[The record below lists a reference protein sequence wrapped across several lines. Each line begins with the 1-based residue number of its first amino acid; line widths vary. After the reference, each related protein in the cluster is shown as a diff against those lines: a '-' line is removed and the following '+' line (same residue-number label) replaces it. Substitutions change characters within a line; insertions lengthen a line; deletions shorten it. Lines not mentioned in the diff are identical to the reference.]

1 MKHMEPRWDSKNRRW
16 EASIGS
22 YGQGRRRVWFRCKV
36 EGEPGRQIVLRKMK
50 AALDGP
56 DAPAKGTLAEFV
68 ESTWWPRTKLKCEQ
82 STIIGYKSI
91 LNTHF
96 ARWWGYPL
104 EAIRLND
111 LQGWV
116 NQMDCSPK
124 RIRNIFG
131 VMTAIL
137 ELAAKVNRYPHQ
149 DHKLVILPTVTRRK
163 DRSDLDHDLIAALLD
178 AAQTKNKC
186 LAGPIWAASFL
197 GLRRNEVCG
206 LKRGHVEL
214 TGDQA
219 IIRIQDNRQ
228 KFGETQKLKSK
239 AEGEQRVLTVPRVW
253 GETLLSFAP
262 SNGIYIFHDG
272 EGKVINPDRI
282 SKGFKELAEIV
293 GRPELTY
300 HNLRSACASNLRE
313 AGVSPQVIAD
323 ILGHSSV
330 DMTTIYQ
337 DKRARELLDAFSR
350 IASGECH
357 P

>member
-1 MKHMEPRWDSKNRRW
+1 MKDFLEGPSAPNK
-16 EASIGS
+16 GS
-22 YGQGRRRVWFRCKV
+22 
-36 EGEPGRQIVLRKMK
+36 
-50 AALDGP
+50 
-56 DAPAKGTLAEFV
+56 LAEFV
-68 ESTWWPRTKLKCEQ
+68 ETTWWPRTKLKCQE
-82 STIIGYKSI
+82 STLTGYRSI
-91 LNTHF
+91 LDTHF
-96 ARWWGYPL
+96 GKWWGYPL

-111 LQGWV
+111 LQDWV
-116 NQMDCSPK
+116 NSIQASPK

-149 DHKLVILPTVTRRK
+149 DHKLVILPSVIKRK
-163 DRSDLDHDLIAALLD
+163 ERNDLDHALISELLRL
-178 AAQTKNKC
+178 AQTKNKS

-197 GLRRNEVCG
+197 GLRRNEICG
-206 LKRGHVEL
+206 LKRGHIEL
-214 TGDQA
+214 SGDMA
-219 IIRIQDNRQ
+219 IITIQDNRQ

-239 AEGEQRVLTVPRVW
+239 AEGERRVLSVPRAW
-253 GETLLSFAP
+253 GETLLSFGPNNA
-262 SNGIYIFHDG
+262 IYIFHDG
-272 EGKVINPDRI
+272 EGKVIHPDRI
-282 SKGFKELAEIV
+282 TKGFKELAILA
-293 GRPELTY
+293 GRPTLTY

-337 DKRARELLDAFSR
+337 DKRSRELLDAFSR